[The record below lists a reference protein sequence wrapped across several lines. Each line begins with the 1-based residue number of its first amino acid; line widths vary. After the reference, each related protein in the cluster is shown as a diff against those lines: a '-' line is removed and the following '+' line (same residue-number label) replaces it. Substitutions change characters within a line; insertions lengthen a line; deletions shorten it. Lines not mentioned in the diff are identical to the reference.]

1 MSLQDMKRQIQSV
14 DNTAKMT
21 GAMQTISAVKLSR
34 ARERLDRIRPYTDNM
49 QQMMRDIASRAG
61 GGNPLL
67 SGREEVRNVAVC
79 TVTSDRGLAG
89 PFNAQVLRQTMQFRQ
104 EQDTDIVQVVTG
116 RKGVEFFRFGKMSIE
131 EAFIGFS
138 DGPTFEKAQ
147 EIGRHLTQLFEDE
160 EADEVYLVYNQFQS
174 ALVQRPTVTRLL
186 PAAPDDAGEEDE
198 EDEDGKEDEDGNNIP
213 FEFVPEAEELLD
225 RLVPKYVETL
235 VFRALFES
243 AAGEHGSRMSAMKS
257 ATDAAHEMSE
267 DLKQQMNKARQAA
280 ITQEIIE
287 IAAAAEALGS

>member
-61 GGNPLL
+61 GNNPLL
-67 SGREEVRNVAVC
+67 VGREEVRNVAVC

-89 PFNAQVLRQTMQFRQ
+89 PFNAQVLRRTTEFRQ
-104 EQDTDIVQVVTG
+104 EQDADIVQVVTG
-116 RKGVEFFRFGKMSIE
+116 RKAVEFFRFGRMSVE
-131 EAFIGFS
+131 EAFTGFS
-138 DGPTFEKAQ
+138 DQPSFEKAQ
-147 EIGRHLTQLFEDE
+147 EIGRHLTRLFEDE
-160 EADEVYLVYNQFQS
+160 EADEVHLVYNQFQS
-174 ALVQRPTVTRLL
+174 ALVQRATVTRLL
-186 PAAPDDAGEEDE
+186 PAAPEDTEEDE
-198 EDEDGKEDEDGNNIP
+198 EDGEEEERGNP
-213 FEFVPEAEELLD
+213 FEFIPDAEVILE

-235 VFRALFES
+235 IFRALFES

-257 ATDAAHEMSE
+257 ATDAANEMSE

-287 IAAAAEALGS
+287 IAAAAEALG

>member
-49 QQMMRDIASRAG
+49 HQMMQDIASKAG
-61 GGNPLL
+61 GNNPLL
-67 SGREEVRNVAVC
+67 AGREEVRNVAVC

-104 EQDTDIVQVVTG
+104 EQDADIVQVVTG
-116 RKGVEFFRFGKMSIE
+116 RKAVEFFRFGRISVE
-131 EAFIGFS
+131 EAFTGFS
-138 DGPTFEKAQ
+138 DQPSFEKAQ
-147 EIGRHLTQLFEDE
+147 EIGRYLTRLFEDE
-160 EADEVYLVYNQFQS
+160 EADEVHLVYNQFKS
-174 ALVQRPTVTRLL
+174 ALVQQPTVTRLL
-186 PAAPDDAGEEDE
+186 PAAPEDMGEEDE
-198 EDEDGKEDEDGNNIP
+198 QDGENGEGGERSNP
-213 FEFVPEAEELLD
+213 FEFIPDAETILE

-235 VFRALFES
+235 IFRALFES

-257 ATDAAHEMSE
+257 ATDAANEMSE

-280 ITQEIIE
+280 ITAEIIE
-287 IAAAAEALGS
+287 IAAAAEALGG

>member
-49 QQMMRDIASRAG
+49 QQMMQDIASRAG
-61 GGNPLL
+61 GDNPLL
-67 SGREEVRNVAVC
+67 VGREEVNNVAVC

-89 PFNAQVLRQTMQFRQ
+89 PFNAQVLRLTMDFHQ
-104 EQDTDIVQVVTG
+104 EQNANIVQVVTG
-116 RKGVEFFRFGKMSIE
+116 RKAVEFFRFGGVSIE
-131 EAFIGFS
+131 EAFVGFS
-138 DGPTFEKAQ
+138 DIPSFEKAQ

-160 EADEVYLVYNQFQS
+160 EADEVHLVYNQFQS

-186 PAAPDDAGEEDE
+186 PAAPEDTGEEG
-198 EDEDGKEDEDGNNIP
+198 DEDGENGEGGGRSAP
-213 FEFVPEAEELLD
+213 FEFVPDTEVLLD

-257 ATDAAHEMSE
+257 ATDAANEMSE

-287 IAAAAEALGS
+287 IAAAAEALGG

>member
-49 QQMMRDIASRAG
+49 QQMMQDIASRAG
-61 GGNPLL
+61 GKNPLL
-67 SGREEVRNVAVC
+67 AGREEVRNVAVC
-79 TVTSDRGLAG
+79 TITSDRGLAG
-89 PFNAQVLRQTMQFRQ
+89 PFNAQVLRRTMEFRQ
-104 EQDTDIVQVVTG
+104 EQDVDIVQVVTG
-116 RKGVEFFRFGKMSIE
+116 RKAVEFFRFGRISVG
-131 EAFIGFS
+131 EAFTGFS
-138 DGPTFEKAQ
+138 DEPSFEKAQ
-147 EIGRHLTQLFEDE
+147 EIGRYLTQLFEDE
-160 EADEVYLVYNQFQS
+160 EADEVHLIYNEFQS

-186 PAAPDDAGEEDE
+186 PAAPDDMGEEDE
-198 EDEDGKEDEDGNNIP
+198 EDGEQGEERGAP
-213 FEFVPEAEELLD
+213 FEFVPDAETILD
-225 RLVPKYVETL
+225 RLVPKYVETVL
-235 VFRALFES
+235 FRALFES

-257 ATDAAHEMSE
+257 ATDAANEMSE

-287 IAAAAEALGS
+287 IAAAAEALGG

>member
-49 QQMMRDIASRAG
+49 QQMMQDIASRAG
-61 GGNPLL
+61 GKNPLL
-67 SGREEVRNVAVC
+67 AGREEVRNVAVC
-79 TVTSDRGLAG
+79 TITSDRGLAG
-89 PFNAQVLRQTMQFRQ
+89 PFNAQVLRRTMQFRQ
-104 EQDTDIVQVVTG
+104 EQDVDIVQVVTG
-116 RKGVEFFRFGKMSIE
+116 RKAVEFFRFGRISTK
-131 EAFIGFS
+131 EAFTGFS
-138 DGPTFEKAQ
+138 DEPSFEKAQ
-147 EIGRHLTQLFEDE
+147 EIGRYLTQLFEDE
-160 EADEVYLVYNQFQS
+160 EADEVHLVYNQFQS
-174 ALVQRPTVTRLL
+174 ALVQRATVTRLL
-186 PAAPDDAGEEDE
+186 PAAPEDTDE
-198 EDEDGKEDEDGNNIP
+198 EDGEGEERGNP
-213 FEFVPEAEELLD
+213 FEFIPDAEVILE

-257 ATDAAHEMSE
+257 ATDAANEMSE

-287 IAAAAEALGS
+287 IAAAAEALGG

>member
-34 ARERLDRIRPYTDNM
+34 ARERLNRIRPYTDNM
-49 QQMMRDIASRAG
+49 QQMMQDIASRAG
-61 GGNPLL
+61 GKNPLL
-67 SGREEVRNVAVC
+67 AGREEVRNVAVC

-89 PFNAQVLRQTMQFRQ
+89 PFNAQVLRRTMQFRQ
-104 EQDTDIVQVVTG
+104 EQDADIVQVVTG
-116 RKGVEFFRFGKMSIE
+116 RKAVEFFRFGRMRVE
-131 EAFIGFS
+131 EAFTGFS
-138 DGPTFEKAQ
+138 DSPSFEKAQ

-160 EADEVYLVYNQFQS
+160 EADEVHLVYNQFRS
-174 ALVQRPTVTRLL
+174 ALVQRPIVTRLL
-186 PAAPDDAGEEDE
+186 PAAPEDTDNEEDE
-198 EDEDGKEDEDGNNIP
+198 EDGGGEGRETP
-213 FEFVPEAEELLD
+213 FEFIPDAEVLLE

-257 ATDAAHEMSE
+257 ATDAANEMSE

-287 IAAAAEALGS
+287 IAAAAEALGG

>member
-49 QQMMRDIASRAG
+49 QQMMQDIASRAG
-61 GGNPLL
+61 GKNPLL
-67 SGREEVRNVAVC
+67 AGREEVRNVAVC
-79 TVTSDRGLAG
+79 TITSDRGLAG
-89 PFNAQVLRQTMQFRQ
+89 PFNAQVLRRTMEFRQ
-104 EQDTDIVQVVTG
+104 EQDVDIVQVVTG
-116 RKGVEFFRFGKMSIE
+116 RKAVEFFRFGRISVE
-131 EAFIGFS
+131 EAFTGFS
-138 DGPTFEKAQ
+138 DEPSFEKAQ

-160 EADEVYLVYNQFQS
+160 EADEVHLVYNQFQS
-174 ALVQRPTVTRLL
+174 ALVQRATVTRLL
-186 PAAPDDAGEEDE
+186 PAAPEDTDEDEDDE
-198 EDEDGKEDEDGNNIP
+198 EDGEGGERSTP
-213 FEFVPEAEELLD
+213 FEFVPDAETILD
-225 RLVPKYVETL
+225 RLVPKYVETV

-257 ATDAAHEMSE
+257 ATDAANEMSE

-287 IAAAAEALGS
+287 IAAAAEALG

>member
-49 QQMMRDIASRAG
+49 QQMMQDIASRAG
-61 GGNPLL
+61 GDNPLL
-67 SGREEVRNVAVC
+67 AGREEVRNVAVC
-79 TVTSDRGLAG
+79 TITSDRGLAG
-89 PFNAQVLRQTMQFRQ
+89 PFNAQVLRRTMQFRQ
-104 EQDTDIVQVVTG
+104 EQDVDIVQVVTG
-116 RKGVEFFRFGKMSIE
+116 RKAVEFFRFGRISLE
-131 EAFIGFS
+131 EAFTGFS
-138 DGPTFEKAQ
+138 DEPSFEKAQ

-160 EADEVYLVYNQFQS
+160 EADEVHLVYNQFQS
-174 ALVQRPTVTRLL
+174 ALVQRATVTRLL
-186 PAAPDDAGEEDE
+186 PAAPEDTDEEEDE
-198 EDEDGKEDEDGNNIP
+198 EDGEGEERGNP
-213 FEFVPEAEELLD
+213 FEFIPDAEVILE

-235 VFRALFES
+235 IFRALFES

-287 IAAAAEALGS
+287 IAAAAEALG

>member
-49 QQMMRDIASRAG
+49 QQMMQDIASKAG
-61 GGNPLL
+61 GDNPLL
-67 SGREEVRNVAVC
+67 AGREEVRNVAVC

-104 EQDTDIVQVVTG
+104 EQDADIVQVVTG
-116 RKGVEFFRFGKMSIE
+116 RKAVEFFRFGRISVE
-131 EAFIGFS
+131 EAFTGFS
-138 DGPTFEKAQ
+138 DEPSFEKAQ
-147 EIGRHLTQLFEDE
+147 EIGRYLTRLFEDE
-160 EADEVYLVYNQFQS
+160 EADEVHLVYNQFKS
-174 ALVQRPTVTRLL
+174 ALVQQPTVTRLL
-186 PAAPDDAGEEDE
+186 PAAPEDMGEEDE
-198 EDEDGKEDEDGNNIP
+198 EDGENGEGGERSNP
-213 FEFVPEAEELLD
+213 FEFIPDAETILE

-235 VFRALFES
+235 IFRALFES

-257 ATDAAHEMSE
+257 ATDAANEMSE

-280 ITQEIIE
+280 ITAEIIE
-287 IAAAAEALGS
+287 IAAAAEALGG

>member
-49 QQMMRDIASRAG
+49 QQMMQDIASRAG
-61 GGNPLL
+61 GKNPLL
-67 SGREEVRNVAVC
+67 AGREEVRNVAVC
-79 TVTSDRGLAG
+79 TITSDRGLAG
-89 PFNAQVLRQTMQFRQ
+89 PFNAQVLRRTMQFRQ
-104 EQDTDIVQVVTG
+104 EQDADIVQVVTG
-116 RKGVEFFRFGKMSIE
+116 RKAVEFFRFGRVSLE
-131 EAFIGFS
+131 EVFTGFS
-138 DGPTFEKAQ
+138 DEPSFEKAQ
-147 EIGRHLTQLFEDE
+147 EIGRYLTQLFEDE
-160 EADEVYLVYNQFQS
+160 EADEVHLVYNQFKS
-174 ALVQRPTVTRLL
+174 ALVQRATVTRLL
-186 PAAPDDAGEEDE
+186 PAAPEDTEEEDDDE
-198 EDEDGKEDEDGNNIP
+198 EDGEGEERSAP
-213 FEFVPEAEELLD
+213 FEFIPDAEVILE

-235 VFRALFES
+235 IFRALFES

-257 ATDAAHEMSE
+257 ATDAAHEMSD

-287 IAAAAEALGS
+287 IAAAAEALGG

>member
-1 MSLQDMKRQIQSV
+1 MKRQIQSV

-49 QQMMRDIASRAG
+49 QQMMQDIASRAG
-61 GGNPLL
+61 GKNPLL
-67 SGREEVRNVAVC
+67 VGREEVRNVAVC
-79 TVTSDRGLAG
+79 TLTSDRGLAG
-89 PFNAQVLRQTMQFRQ
+89 PFNAQVLRRTMEFRQ
-104 EQDTDIVQVVTG
+104 EQNADIVQVVTG
-116 RKGVEFFRFGKMSIE
+116 RKAVEFFRFGRMSIKE
-131 EAFIGFS
+131 VFTGFS
-138 DGPTFEKAQ
+138 DSPSFEKAQ
-147 EIGRHLTQLFEDE
+147 EIGRYLTRLFEEE
-160 EADEVYLVYNQFQS
+160 EADEVYLVYNRFQS

-186 PAAPDDAGEEDE
+186 PAAPDDMNEEGGEEE
-198 EDEDGKEDEDGNNIP
+198 EGGDP
-213 FEFVPEAEELLD
+213 FEFIPEAEELLE

-235 VFRALFES
+235 LFRALFES

-257 ATDAAHEMSE
+257 ATDAAHEMSD

-287 IAAAAEALGS
+287 IAAAAEALGG